1 MNYFKSILLILILIS
16 CKNEG
21 YKKKLRKSIILKYMS
36 IPMTYNDFNNSE
48 VNYNNFK
55 EFKELDLLFDRYSKL
70 ELSKKEQQY
79 FAIAKCKRNLL
90 TSNFDKAISEIKNKK
105 FDKSLEDYSLLLI
118 GIANEINGNK
128 TQAFSFYNKV
138 YIKYK
143 EGINTNACDN
153 NYIILN
159 YLLEKENIEEC
170 PNVNEKYLKFKPKNK
185 IEYISDVFL
194 NNLTLATPTVNDTD

>member
-1 MNYFKSILLILILIS
+1 
-16 CKNEG
+16 
-21 YKKKLRKSIILKYMS
+21 MS
-36 IPMTYNDFNNSE
+36 IPISYDDFNNSE
-48 VNYNNFK
+48 VNYNNFE
-55 EFKELDLLFDRYSKL
+55 EFKELDLLFNRYSKL
-70 ELSKKEQQY
+70 KLNKKEKQY
-79 FAIAKCKRNLL
+79 FAIAKCKRYLL

-105 FDKSLEDYSLLLI
+105 FDKSLENYTLLLI
-118 GIANEINGNK
+118 GIANEIKGNR

-143 EGINTNACDN
+143 ERINTNICDN

-170 PNVNEKYLKFKPKNK
+170 PSVNDKYLKFKPNNK

-194 NNLTLATPTVNDTD
+194 NNLTLADPLPASPATARTTTVASARLHRVELQKIKTTLKIK